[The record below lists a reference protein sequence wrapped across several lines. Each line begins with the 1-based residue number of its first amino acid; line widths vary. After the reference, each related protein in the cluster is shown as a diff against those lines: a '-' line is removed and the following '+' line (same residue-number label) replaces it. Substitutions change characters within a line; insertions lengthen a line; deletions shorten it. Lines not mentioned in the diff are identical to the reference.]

1 MSSTVSVPAFAPGA
15 RVLIRDSE
23 CLIIRNDKN
32 YSISSPDR
40 TAQNIGHDLKSGTI
54 TREVMDDKLPG
65 GPRKKIIM
73 YEAPFDRCD
82 REKDYAE
89 YWYS

>member
-40 TAQNIGHDLKSGTI
+40 TAQNIGLSWEDVRDLKS
-54 TREVMDDKLPG
+54 R
-65 GPRKKIIM
+65 
-73 YEAPFDRCD
+73 
-82 REKDYAE
+82 
-89 YWYS
+89 